1 MQNLYQ
7 LASKRYEQINVG
19 LLNID
24 RNPHWSRMF
33 VPRDTSMDRGEIM
46 PEVISVKLSRVA

>member
-7 LASKRYEQINVG
+7 FASKRYEQINVG